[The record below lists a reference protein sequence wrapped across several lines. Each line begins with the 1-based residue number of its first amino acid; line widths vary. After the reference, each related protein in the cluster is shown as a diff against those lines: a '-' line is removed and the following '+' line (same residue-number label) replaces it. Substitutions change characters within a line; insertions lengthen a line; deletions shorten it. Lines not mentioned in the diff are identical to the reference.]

1 MLYYDENGGYTMSLW
16 LVRAG
21 QHGAQEE
28 TALNQNVVT
37 IGWNEFS
44 DLSNLKTRDELAKIY
59 WKEYPDVSNNKAG
72 NQIGQIWRFVHDIQ
86 VGDLVALP
94 LKTES
99 SIAIGRVEG
108 NYEYRKLTEEVRHI
122 RRVKWIKTI
131 PRSEFD
137 QDVLYSF
144 GAIMTVCRIERNDA
158 EKRVVQLLE
167 GRKIEI
173 TDTEV
178 SIGEEDINIEQSAQ
192 DQITKY
198 VGIKFKGHDLARLVD
213 EILKAQGY
221 VTKRSLPGPDGG
233 VDILASAGALGFD
246 EPRICVQVKSST
258 SPVDVRILRELQG
271 VMSKVKAGSGLL
283 VSWGGFTSSAKKE
296 ASDAFFSIR
305 LWDQGDLLKEIFK
318 DYERFGDEL
327 KAELPLKRMWG
338 LVVEE

>member
-1 MLYYDENGGYTMSLW
+1 MSLW

-21 QHGAQEE
+21 QHGGQEQ
-28 TALNQNVVT
+28 TALNENVVT

-44 DLSNLKTRDELAKIY
+44 DLSSLKTRNDLTKIY
-59 WKEYPDVSNNKAG
+59 REVYPDFNNHRAG
-72 NQIGQIWRFVHDIQ
+72 NEIGQIWRFVHDIQ

-99 SIAIGRVEG
+99 SIAIGKVEG
-108 NYEYRKLTEEVRHI
+108 NYEYRKLTEEVLHI

-137 QDVLYSF
+137 QDVLYSL
-144 GAIMTVCRIERNDA
+144 GAFMTVCRIERNSA

-167 GRKIEI
+167 GRKVDII
-173 TDTEV
+173 DTELSV
-178 SIGEEDINIEQSAQ
+178 GEENIDIEEYAQ
-192 DQITKY
+192 DQIMKY

-221 VTKRSLPGPDGG
+221 VTKLSPPGPDGG

-271 VMSKVKAGSGLL
+271 VMSKVKADYGLL
-283 VSWGGFTSSAKKE
+283 VSWGGFTSSAQKE
-296 ASDAFFSIR
+296 ARDAFFSIR
-305 LWDQGDLLKEIFK
+305 LWDQGGLLKEIFK
-318 DYERFGDEL
+318 DYERFDDEL